1 MAMLQMR
8 EGISRALRFGHIT
21 KTRIYKTKGPAMTSH
36 EFVRAQAVLKLKNR
50 DLEGLFGVSD
60 QTIINW
66 RKGYTKVPG
75 AVAWAIRSLLKQ
87 GNFEL

>member
-1 MAMLQMR
+1 MQ
-8 EGISRALRFGHIT
+8 
-21 KTRIYKTKGPAMTSH
+21 MTSH
-36 EFVRAQAVLKLKNR
+36 EFVRSQAVLKMKNR
-50 DLEGLFGVSD
+50 DMQSIFGVSD

-87 GNFEL
+87 VKTEL

>member
-1 MAMLQMR
+1 
-8 EGISRALRFGHIT
+8 
-21 KTRIYKTKGPAMTSH
+21 MTSH
-36 EFVRAQAVLKLKNR
+36 EFVRAQAVLGMKNK
-50 DLEGLFGVSD
+50 DMQGIFGVSD

-87 GNFEL
+87 VKTEL

>member
-1 MAMLQMR
+1 VD
-8 EGISRALRFGHIT
+8 GTSLR
-21 KTRIYKTKGPAMTSH
+21 RSYPSKGPAMTSH
-36 EFVRAQAVLKLKNR
+36 EFVRAQAVLGMKNK
-50 DLEGLFGVSD
+50 DMQGIFGVSD

-87 GNFEL
+87 VKTEL

>member
-1 MAMLQMR
+1 
-8 EGISRALRFGHIT
+8 
-21 KTRIYKTKGPAMTSH
+21 MTSH
-36 EFVRAQAVLKLKNR
+36 EFVRAQAVLKMKNR
-50 DLEGLFGVSD
+50 DMQSIFGVSD

-87 GNFEL
+87 VEARV